1 LKGKIQRELPWIY
14 WAWCYAHRLEL
25 ACKDSLSSELFRD
38 VIDML
43 LQLYYL
49 YSRSPKKC
57 RELTDIVENLKE
69 VFEFPPGGNLPVR
82 SHGSRWISHK
92 RNALQRLV
100 DRYGAYLNH
109 LLAIIEDS
117 SVTSEDKARLK
128 GYIKKWKNPRMLIGA
143 ALYVDILKPPSILS
157 LSLQDN
163 DLDSVSGIKSILKTR
178 KSLKLMLEKKPL
190 QWPTT
195 QLVIARIKEEGG
207 ESVYQGTVLNKY
219 AVSVVEQCAK
229 HALKDLKSLE
239 NEMKNRL
246 EWSDIELLRSILTF
260 MDTQSWAVSEGSE
273 DEIAE
278 ISAAVEHIVTHFREP
293 LVAVRANL
301 ASIQDELEEV
311 VDYSRKYLNISVDSH
326 QSIWYKLHSVR
337 DSSKWP
343 NILLV
348 VELLFSLPF
357 ANSKVERMFST
368 LKIIKTDRRT
378 QLNTDLL
385 EIQIEGPPLQ
395 TFVADAAVKLW
406 WDDCCTTRRVNQEPR
421 KTYRPRSSSS
431 SGGSSSEVPTSSS
444 TCSSVNDF
452 NDWFDL

>member
-1 LKGKIQRELPWIY
+1 
-14 WAWCYAHRLEL
+14 
-25 ACKDSLSSELFRD
+25 
-38 VIDML
+38 
-43 LQLYYL
+43 
-49 YSRSPKKC
+49 
-57 RELTDIVENLKE
+57 
-69 VFEFPPGGNLPVR
+69 
-82 SHGSRWISHK
+82 
-92 RNALQRLV
+92 
-100 DRYGAYLNH
+100 
-109 LLAIIEDS
+109 
-117 SVTSEDKARLK
+117 
-128 GYIKKWKNPRMLIGA
+128 MLIGA
-143 ALYVDILKPPSILS
+143 ASYVDILKPPSILS

-163 DLDSVSGIKSILKTR
+163 DLDS
-178 KSLKLMLEKKPL
+178 
-190 QWPTT
+190 
-195 QLVIARIKEEGG
+195 GG
-207 ESVYQGTVLNKY
+207 ESVYQGIVLNKY

-378 QLNTDLL
+378 QLNTDTLFHP
-385 EIQIEGPPLQ
+385 GNP
-395 TFVADAAVKLW
+395 
-406 WDDCCTTRRVNQEPR
+406 N
-421 KTYRPRSSSS
+421 
-431 SGGSSSEVPTSSS
+431 
-444 TCSSVNDF
+444 
-452 NDWFDL
+452 